1 MSDVDLIETPI
12 RLYRR
17 VPLTTFLLVPLV
29 VVIPVAAWLWL
40 FAQVVWR

>member
-1 MSDVDLIETPI
+1 MSDVDLIATPI

-17 VPLTTFLLVPLV
+17 VPLATFLLVPLIAG
-29 VVIPVAAWLWL
+29 IPVVAWLWL